1 MSHFKKKA
9 SSCVKHTP
17 SSWRLPWSS
26 KVAVYNSVFC
36 SLNNK
41 ALSCHSETKAP
52 RDEHSSVTIWS
63 HKKHPRGETQSRKD
77 RTTLWGYTMMPLCN
91 ETVSRHERREKKTV
105 TYRLNVNRKHYCDI
119 NHISY
124 NLTLVSK
131 CFLSSCDFR
140 QMWDHHFQKS
150 TVSSSLLF
158 FFRSTSWPNPQ
169 SKNTHASTHALQTD
183 LLSTHPHLHL
193 FLYSTFLH
201 IPLLCDPHL
210 VFSYSLS

>member
-1 MSHFKKKA
+1 MSHFKRKA

-26 KVAVYNSVFC
+26 KVAVYNSMFC

-63 HKKHPRGETQSRKD
+63 HKGEKD
-77 RTTLWGYTMMPLCN
+77 RTTLWGYTMTPLCN
-91 ETVSRHERREKKTV
+91 ETVSRHERREKNGDIN
-105 TYRLNVNRKHYCDI
+105 RLNVNRQHYCDI

-124 NLTLVSK
+124 NLALVSK

-169 SKNTHASTHALQTD
+169 SRNTQASTPALQTD
-183 LLSTHPHLHL
+183 
-193 FLYSTFLH
+193 
-201 IPLLCDPHL
+201 
-210 VFSYSLS
+210 